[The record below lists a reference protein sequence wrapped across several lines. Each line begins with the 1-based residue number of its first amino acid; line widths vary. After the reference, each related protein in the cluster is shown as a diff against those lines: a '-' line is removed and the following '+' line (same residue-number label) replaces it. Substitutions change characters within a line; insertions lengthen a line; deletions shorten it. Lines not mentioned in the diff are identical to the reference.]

1 MLMTFNPAPVPPE
14 QPVSEQVP
22 ADHFE
27 ERPAEE
33 SREEISAPA
42 PVPAPE
48 QTTKPVQNPPLS
60 KSLQASIFGR
70 VLRVELPEEADFERS
85 VILVNGTRMS
95 QPEMELEQD
104 GEILLS
110 WQLCDEEGTIL
121 ESREQI
127 LQADWTG
134 PEVDFGLDRNTL
146 WITEEKELSF
156 IISDESDFTWETF
169 LDGTSL
175 GKAESVHLQPGNQNL
190 TVIARDEHGNQTL
203 RSLKIMK
210 APSVVSDW
218 AAESV
223 VRLQDGLLNI
233 ELDGDYQGCFVRA
246 EKNRIQSDL
255 FCDSALMELRLPFDG
270 DMKLTLIHPALG
282 ELQSWIITRE
292 EKPAAAPVAQPVQQ
306 SAPAAV
312 SAEQIR
318 PEVPSAEQKIE
329 AAEQKPALEVWSG
342 KEKVQ
347 AGERLYLEAGV
358 PASLNV
364 QNGKLEKME
373 FSIDGKT
380 IAASSLEQALQDNPQ
395 AVITAS
401 IEARD
406 LASQLVRQEVEIAR
420 IPEPVKT
427 TISAMNTTSEI
438 TFSLDEKGTLSVQD
452 EPAARSMTSSVT
464 VGGITTW
471 KWYGFNP
478 QTMNVYINETR
489 VEEPQ
494 TGKNFFGKTYVEV
507 QVEGPALVQ
516 IEENGVLHHSEI
528 VGARGGNQ
536 VLYSDN
542 TGAVDITGPVL
553 ALGAVLASIP
563 VFRLIKRRKAARKA

>member
-175 GKAESVHLQPGNQNL
+175 GKAQSVHLQPGNQNL

-203 RSLKIMK
+203 RSLKL
-210 APSVVSDW
+210 S
-218 AAESV
+218 
-223 VRLQDGLLNI
+223 
-233 ELDGDYQGCFVRA
+233 
-246 EKNRIQSDL
+246 
-255 FCDSALMELRLPFDG
+255 
-270 DMKLTLIHPALG
+270 LIH
-282 ELQSWIITRE
+282 I
-292 EKPAAAPVAQPVQQ
+292 
-306 SAPAAV
+306 
-312 SAEQIR
+312 
-318 PEVPSAEQKIE
+318 
-329 AAEQKPALEVWSG
+329 
-342 KEKVQ
+342 
-347 AGERLYLEAGV
+347 
-358 PASLNV
+358 
-364 QNGKLEKME
+364 
-373 FSIDGKT
+373 
-380 IAASSLEQALQDNPQ
+380 
-395 AVITAS
+395 
-401 IEARD
+401 
-406 LASQLVRQEVEIAR
+406 
-420 IPEPVKT
+420 
-427 TISAMNTTSEI
+427 
-438 TFSLDEKGTLSVQD
+438 
-452 EPAARSMTSSVT
+452 
-464 VGGITTW
+464 
-471 KWYGFNP
+471 
-478 QTMNVYINETR
+478 
-489 VEEPQ
+489 
-494 TGKNFFGKTYVEV
+494 
-507 QVEGPALVQ
+507 
-516 IEENGVLHHSEI
+516 
-528 VGARGGNQ
+528 
-536 VLYSDN
+536 
-542 TGAVDITGPVL
+542 
-553 ALGAVLASIP
+553 
-563 VFRLIKRRKAARKA
+563 